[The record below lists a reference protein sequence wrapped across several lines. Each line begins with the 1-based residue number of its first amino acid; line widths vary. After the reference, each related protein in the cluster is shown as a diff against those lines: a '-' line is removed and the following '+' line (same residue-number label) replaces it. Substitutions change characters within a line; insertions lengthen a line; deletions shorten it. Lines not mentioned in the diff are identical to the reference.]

1 MYYNALLTMKQK
13 LSQEQS
19 PVFESL
25 FNPPPRKIASS
36 SPVPSDHKKTLLP
49 IYHVEKINKMKFKI
63 YKQNGAQFIDKLPVT
78 DLSFQIKIKGEE
90 EAAFSSKPRLEEI
103 LNEYRKMN
111 INSKQLKSRSID
123 NRQGGTHGSELNMKT
138 MRKTVYRFGR
148 NENPRK

>member
-1 MYYNALLTMKQK
+1 MRNETFGHSFYGEEEKTTPTDFIYDEVYKSASSKNKYSQNPKYMYYNALLTMKQK

-25 FNPPPRKIASS
+25 FNPPPRKVASS
-36 SPVPSDHKKTLLP
+36 SPVPSDHSLQHKKTLLP

-90 EAAFSSKPRLEEI
+90 EAAFSSKPRL
-103 LNEYRKMN
+103 
-111 INSKQLKSRSID
+111 
-123 NRQGGTHGSELNMKT
+123 
-138 MRKTVYRFGR
+138 
-148 NENPRK
+148 